1 MLISFK
7 KFLLLT
13 LKNCAS
19 PEVKEGFENPLRKEF
34 LFFVSILEVRMNRN
48 FEKV

>member
-7 KFLLLT
+7 SFLLLT
-13 LKNCAS
+13 LKNCSS
-19 PEVKEGFENPLRKEF
+19 PEVKEGFENPVRKQF
-34 LFFVSILEVRMNRN
+34 LFFMSILEVRINRN

>member
-1 MLISFK
+1 MLVSFK

-13 LKNCAS
+13 LKNDSS
-19 PEVKEGFENPLRKEF
+19 PEVKEGFEKSLRKQF
-34 LFFVSILEVRMNRN
+34 LFFMSILEVRMNRN